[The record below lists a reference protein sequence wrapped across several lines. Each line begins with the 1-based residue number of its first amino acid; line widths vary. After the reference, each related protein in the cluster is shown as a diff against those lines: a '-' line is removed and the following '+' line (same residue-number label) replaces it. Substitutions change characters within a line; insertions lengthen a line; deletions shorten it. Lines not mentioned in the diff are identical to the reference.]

1 MVGDRGSDVALGHA
15 VGVPGILLPGPYP
28 YDGPEPDLRART
40 LLEAAEWIV
49 RRGAELIAAPRATAL
64 LARMTGRRVVVVGD
78 VMIDEWIWGDV
89 SRISPEAPV
98 PVVAVREHTF
108 TLGGAG
114 NVANNLRALG
124 AHVAF
129 VGGVGDDA
137 EGARL
142 RAMFDDLGV
151 DARGLVTLADRP
163 TTRKT
168 RVVAHN
174 QQVVRAD
181 WESTAVLRDDD
192 RAIVVERVRAAVR
205 DADAVVL
212 SDYAKGFFHREIVD
226 AALAAPVVVADP
238 KPANLGMFAGVT
250 CIAPNVG
257 EAARASGI
265 AIGDDASLDRA
276 GRALLRMLD
285 CRWVLITRG
294 EHGMS
299 LFGASGERFDVPAVA
314 RTVYDVSGA
323 GDTVVA
329 VLTLALAAQIPAET
343 ATQLANFAA
352 AAVVEKLGTAT
363 ATPDEIVALMEHAS
377 AGSGQA
383 AHAG

>member
-1 MVGDRGSDVALGHA
+1 M
-15 VGVPGILLPGPYP
+15 
-28 YDGPEPDLRART
+28 
-40 LLEAAEWIV
+40 
-49 RRGAELIAAPRATAL
+49 AELIAAPRATEL
-64 LARMTGRRVVVVGD
+64 LARMAGRRVVVIGD

-89 SRISPEAPV
+89 TRISPEAPV
-98 PVVAVREHTF
+98 PVVAVRDHSF

-129 VGGVGDDA
+129 VGGIGDDA

-151 DARGLVTLADRP
+151 DARGLVVLGDRP

-181 WESTAVLRDDD
+181 WESTAVLRDGD
-192 RAIVVERVRAAVR
+192 RAQVVERVRAAVR

-212 SDYAKGFFHREIVD
+212 SDYAKGFFHREIVE
-226 AALAAPVVVADP
+226 ASLAAPVVVADP
-238 KPANLGMFAGVT
+238 KPANVGMFAGVT
-250 CIAPNVG
+250 CIAPNAG
-257 EAARASGI
+257 EASRASGV
-265 AIGDDASLDRA
+265 AIVDDASLDAA

-299 LFGASGERFDVPAVA
+299 LFAADAARFDVPAVA
-314 RTVYDVSGA
+314 RTVFDVSGA

-329 VLTLALAAQIPAET
+329 VLTLALAAHIRAET

-363 ATPDEIVALMEHAS
+363 ATPGEIVALMEHAS
-377 AGSGQA
+377 AGSAQASGAGQA
-383 AHAG
+383 DGR